1 MNDSIHFI
9 FQNDLVVTEIKGDD
23 FTDLFNRLS
32 TNNISDQTNLVT
44 DSIFTNENGRFI
56 DVVSIW
62 SIAPNSFMI
71 SNSLNHDDLLSWIN
85 KYTFEE
91 DISISEPLE
100 KKVISIFSSNKD
112 NNLNIFGEV
121 KENEIVNKKVGDVEL
136 ILAKTSFFN
145 GHQTV
150 NLIFNNDSK
159 SIQSIESYLNSQDI
173 LEMEDCQFNSFRIK
187 NMIPICGK
195 EIINSYNPLEIGMSH
210 LIDFDKGCYIGQE
223 VIARLDTYDKIQRK
237 LLMLDNEKD
246 SIMISSKGCD
256 VTSLDDAYC
265 LAVVKKSILN

>member
-1 MNDSIHFI
+1 MSDSVHFI
-9 FQNDLVVTEIKGDD
+9 FQDDIVITEIKGSDYI
-23 FTDLFNRLS
+23 DLFNRLS
-32 TNNISDQTNLVT
+32 TNKIPEQTNLVT

-62 SIAPNSFMI
+62 NISPYSFMI
-71 SNSLNHDDLLSWIN
+71 SNSLNHDALLSWIN

-91 DISISEPLE
+91 DVSISEPLE
-100 KKVISIFSSNKD
+100 KKIISIFSSNKD
-112 NNLNIFGEV
+112 NNLNIFGEI
-121 KENEIVNKKVGDVEL
+121 KENAIVNKKVEDVEL
-136 ILAKTSFFN
+136 ILARTSFFN
-145 GHQTV
+145 RHQII

-173 LEMEDCQFNSFRIK
+173 FEMEESEFNSFRIK

-223 VIARLDTYDKIQRK
+223 VIARLDTYDKVQRK

-246 SIMISSKGCD
+246 SIIISSKGCD
-256 VTSLDDAYC
+256 VTSLDDTYC
-265 LAVVKKSILN
+265 LAVVKRSIFN

>member
-9 FQNDLVVTEIKGDD
+9 FQNDLVITEIKGDD

-246 SIMISSKGCD
+246 SIIISSKGCD
-256 VTSLDDAYC
+256 VTSLDDTYC
-265 LAVVKKSILN
+265 LAVVKRSIFN

>member
-1 MNDSIHFI
+1 MNDSMHFI
-9 FQNDLVVTEIKGDD
+9 FQDDLVITEIKGND
-23 FTDLFNRLS
+23 FIDLFNRLS
-32 TNNISDQTNLVT
+32 TNNISDQSNLVT

-62 SIAPNSFMI
+62 NISQSSYMVSNSF
-71 SNSLNHDDLLSWIN
+71 NHDDLLNWID

-91 DISISEPLE
+91 DISISKPLK
-100 KKVISIFSSNKD
+100 KKVISIFSKNED
-112 NNLNIFGEV
+112 INLNIFGEI
-121 KENEIVNKKVGDVEL
+121 KENVIVNKKIEDVEL
-136 ILAKTSFFN
+136 ILARSSFFN
-145 GHQTV
+145 GHKII
-150 NLIFNNDSK
+150 NLILNNDSR
-159 SIQSIESYLNSQDI
+159 SIQSIKSFLNSQNI
-173 LEMEDCQFNSFRIK
+173 YEMEENEFNSFRIR

>member
-1 MNDSIHFI
+1 MSDSVHFI
-9 FQNDLVVTEIKGDD
+9 FQDDIVITEIKGSDYI
-23 FTDLFNRLS
+23 DLFNRLS
-32 TNNISDQTNLVT
+32 TNNIPEQTNLVT

-62 SIAPNSFMI
+62 NISPYSFMI
-71 SNSLNHDDLLSWIN
+71 SNSLNHDALLSWIN

-91 DISISEPLE
+91 DVSISEPLE
-100 KKVISIFSSNKD
+100 KKIISIFSSNKD
-112 NNLNIFGEV
+112 NNLNIFGEI
-121 KENEIVNKKVGDVEL
+121 KENAIVNKKVEDVEL
-136 ILAKTSFFN
+136 ILARTSFFN
-145 GHQTV
+145 RHQII

-173 LEMEDCQFNSFRIK
+173 FEMEESEFNSFRIK

-246 SIMISSKGCD
+246 SIIISSKGCD
-256 VTSLDDAYC
+256 VTSLDDTYC
-265 LAVVKKSILN
+265 LAVVKRSIFN